1 MPLPIKLNKSFFKIR
16 FPGIVPD
23 PRLITRE
30 NIDELDFEKYI
41 NTFKIDQTFKITQ
54 KNRQPLTDKS
64 IIDLTINKKKIQ
76 FRVGS
81 SCGVNSLDLI
91 NNLSKRL
98 ENYFITDLFL
108 NIPFTTKNGLHISTI
123 QKQRCIMATSDRF
136 VFTILESRFL
146 FLNKIC
152 TKILKIL

>member
-23 PRLITRE
+23 PRLITRN

-64 IIDLTINKKKIQ
+64 IIDLTINKKKISVLE
-76 FRVGS
+76 VGS

-91 NNLSKRL
+91 KNLSNRL
-98 ENYFITDLFL
+98 ENYFKQTIL
-108 NIPFTTKNGLHISTI
+108 NIPFTTKNGLTYFKSN
-123 QKQRCIMATSDRF
+123 
-136 VFTILESRFL
+136 
-146 FLNKIC
+146 NK
-152 TKILKIL
+152 KMHYGNLR